1 MEAKFEDLAKAEHRQ
16 ERIEAEL
23 QTAEVRPPFP
33 KLHFKATR
41 FLSASPSSDL
51 LPKKSSVMRKNIPSL
66 GTSTISLLSVMNFRR
81 KCESIRINSRTLEWV
96 SSSRFKYFF

>member
-1 MEAKFEDLAKAEHRQ
+1 MEAKFEDQAKAEHRLK
-16 ERIEAEL
+16 RIQAEL

-33 KLHFKATR
+33 TLHFKATR

-51 LPKKSSVMRKNIPSL
+51 LPKKSSVMSKNIPSL

-81 KCESIRINSRTLEWV
+81 KCDSTRISSTTLE
-96 SSSRFKYFF
+96 